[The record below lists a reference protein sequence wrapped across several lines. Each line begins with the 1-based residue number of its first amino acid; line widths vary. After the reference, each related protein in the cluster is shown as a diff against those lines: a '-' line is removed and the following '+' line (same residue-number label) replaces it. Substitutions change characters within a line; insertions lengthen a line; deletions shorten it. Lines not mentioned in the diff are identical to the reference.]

1 MSAAVHVLVAF
12 ASQNGSTAGI
22 AGTIAAELR
31 DAGLEADCRPVAAVS
46 DLAGY
51 DAVVLGSGVF
61 VVRSASDG
69 GGFIAG
75 HRDELARR
83 AVWLFS
89 AGPIGGAESTGI
101 RDATGILD
109 EPDVAAPPEI
119 WDRSAASA
127 PCADATPVM
136 CVAKA
141 ISARGAARFGHAPL
155 PAGARADSLPPDD
168 WRDVGRVRAW
178 ARSIASA
185 LGRPGSHDRRIRRPL
200 EPALRS

>member
-31 DAGLEADCRPVAAVS
+31 DAGLEADCRPVAAVA
-46 DLAGY
+46 DLARY

-75 HRDELARR
+75 HREELARR

-89 AGPIGGAESTGI
+89 AGPIGGAETTGLSVATGI
-101 RDATGILD
+101 RN
-109 EPDVAAPPEI
+109 EPGVARPPEI

-127 PCADATPVM
+127 PSVDATPVM
-136 CVAKA
+136 SVAQA
-141 ISARGAARFGHAPL
+141 IGARGAARFGHAPL
-155 PAGARADSLPPDD
+155 PGGARADSLPPDD

-185 LGRPGSHDRRIRRPL
+185 LGRSASDDRRTRRPL
-200 EPALRS
+200 EPAFRS

>member
-31 DAGLEADCRPVAAVS
+31 DAGLEADCRPVAAVA
-46 DLAGY
+46 DLARY

-75 HRDELARR
+75 HREELARR

-89 AGPIGGAESTGI
+89 AGPIGGAETTGISVATGI
-101 RDATGILD
+101 RNEPGVARTAGDLGPIGGLCPIRRRHAGD
-109 EPDVAAPPEI
+109 ERGPGDRRPRRGEVRARAA
-119 WDRSAASA
+119 
-127 PCADATPVM
+127 
-136 CVAKA
+136 
-141 ISARGAARFGHAPL
+141 ARGRASRQPAA
-155 PAGARADSLPPDD
+155 
-168 WRDVGRVRAW
+168 
-178 ARSIASA
+178 
-185 LGRPGSHDRRIRRPL
+185 
-200 EPALRS
+200 

>member
-31 DAGLEADCRPVAAVS
+31 DAGLEADCRPVAAVT
-46 DLAGY
+46 DLARY

-75 HRDELARR
+75 HREELARR

-89 AGPIGGAESTGI
+89 AGPIGGADMISTT
-101 RDATGILD
+101 DLST
-109 EPDVAAPPEI
+109 
-119 WDRSAASA
+119 ASA
-127 PCADATPVM
+127 PPADETPVM
-136 CVAKA
+136 RVAKA
-141 ISARGAARFGHAPL
+141 VGARGAARFGHAPVQ
-155 PAGARADSLPPDD
+155 AGARDDSLPPDD
-168 WRDVGRVRAW
+168 WRDTGRVRAW

-185 LGRPGSHDRRIRRPL
+185 LGRPATSNQRSRVRPL

>member
-22 AGTIAAELR
+22 AGTVAAELR
-31 DAGLEADCRPVAAVS
+31 DAGLEADCRPVAAVT
-46 DLAGY
+46 DLAPY

-89 AGPIGGAESTGI
+89 SGPIGGADTITIADQTAAGSQP
-101 RDATGILD
+101 AD
-109 EPDVAAPPEI
+109 E
-119 WDRSAASA
+119 
-127 PCADATPVM
+127 TPVM
-136 CVAKA
+136 RVGRA
-141 ISARGAARFGHAPL
+141 IGARGVARFGHAPPPGDATDDDL
-155 PAGARADSLPPDD
+155 SPDD
-168 WRDVGRVRAW
+168 LGDVARVRAW

-185 LGRPGSHDRRIRRPL
+185 LRRSASPDGRVGGRPPRDRAAVVTR
-200 EPALRS
+200 